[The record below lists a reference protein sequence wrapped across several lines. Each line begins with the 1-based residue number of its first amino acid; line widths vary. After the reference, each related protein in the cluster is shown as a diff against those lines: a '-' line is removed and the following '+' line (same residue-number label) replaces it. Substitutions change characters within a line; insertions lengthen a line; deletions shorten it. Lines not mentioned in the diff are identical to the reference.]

1 MDSLT
6 VLYTYG
12 LRGDFALL
20 PRLHTFIMQLKAK
33 HDTQVLV
40 LDLGASC
47 DDSVWH
53 CEATKGRSTLL
64 VLDGM
69 GYHAVNVSGILSSA
83 DRDRLA
89 SSVTTGMVTERHGWR
104 YFVPPV
110 RDDDIVVAGKP
121 TPALT
126 LCIVARPAEKN
137 QLSERILSL
146 QAVEKAQ
153 VGMVK
158 IDMGEMKISN
168 SAIFEMPKGLKPDA
182 TIAASIELV
191 EDEARQAQKRQS

>member
-1 MDSLT
+1 MI
-6 VLYTYG
+6 LYTYG

-20 PRLHTFIMQLKAK
+20 PRLHTFIMQLKAE
-33 HDTQVLV
+33 HNSQALV

-47 DDSVWH
+47 DEAVWH
-53 CEATKGRSTLL
+53 CAATKGRSTLL

-69 GYHAVNVSGILSSA
+69 GYHAVNVSGIVSSA

-104 YFVPPV
+104 YFVPPM
-110 RDDDIVVAGKP
+110 RDGDIVVAGTP
-121 TPALT
+121 TPALK
-126 LCIVARPAEKN
+126 LCIVARPAEQN
-137 QLSERILSL
+137 QLSERTLFL
-146 QAVEKAQ
+146 QAVEKGQ

-158 IDMGEMKISN
+158 VDMNAMKITE
-168 SAIFEMPKGLKPDA
+168 SAVFEMPKGLKPDA